1 MGAPVPAGYLSAI
14 SLAGLMVVVGI
25 LVIGFLLWSLKPGG
39 RAERRS
45 REDEDGADRDQPV
58 TDRRGELP

>member
-1 MGAPVPAGYLSAI
+1 MGALVPAGYLSAV
-14 SLAGLMVVVGI
+14 SLTGLMVVVGI

-45 REDEDGADRDQPV
+45 REDEDGH
-58 TDRRGELP
+58 

>member
-1 MGAPVPAGYLSAI
+1 MGAPVPAGYLSAV

-45 REDEDGADRDQPV
+45 REDEDGR
-58 TDRRGELP
+58 

>member
-1 MGAPVPAGYLSAI
+1 MGALVPAGYLSAG
-14 SLAGLMVVVGI
+14 SLAALMVVVGI

-45 REDEDGADRDQPV
+45 REEEDGADF
-58 TDRRGELP
+58 DRERP